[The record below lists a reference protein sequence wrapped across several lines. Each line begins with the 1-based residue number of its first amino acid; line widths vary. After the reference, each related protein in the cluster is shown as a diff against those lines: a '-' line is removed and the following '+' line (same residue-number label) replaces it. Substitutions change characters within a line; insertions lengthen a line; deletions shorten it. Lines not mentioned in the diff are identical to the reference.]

1 MSIKSN
7 IGLFTPAIS
16 PNTFQQIQESI
27 STCSWSVSFRL
38 NKSTLE
44 LSFFLSS
51 TSQSKLLPLMFASA
65 SHSFNENHNSYIFSS
80 CLCWPNKE
88 NQSRNNDKL
97 CVVERNWLNC
107 SGFCGLSVLSHK
119 QLVIAIN
126 IYFMYVLL
134 EPASQPANKPTN
146 PGSQRSPTIAENN
159 KVFNKNIFRNIY
171 FASILYVFIILP
183 RVENLW
189 WSHTRY
195 QWFNV
200 YKQYVHGVSFLL
212 LKNLIIFPLQAS
224 CWPFPSVIYSFSAK
238 ISRASCRYFLMHS

>member
-1 MSIKSN
+1 MKEEACSFIHRQETKFSKSFVIKTDMGWKQRMWGFLVKQIPNCKTEGYNINIYKFYWVSN
-7 IGLFTPAIS
+7 QILASSLRQFLQTLFSKYRNQYRRVHGA
-16 PNTFQQIQESI
+16 
-27 STCSWSVSFRL
+27 FRL

-134 EPASQPANKPTN
+134 EPTSQQTYE
-146 PGSQRSPTIAENN
+146 SRFPTI
-159 KVFNKNIFRNIY
+159 
-171 FASILYVFIILP
+171 
-183 RVENLW
+183 
-189 WSHTRY
+189 SHHRR
-195 QWFNV
+195 
-200 YKQYVHGVSFLL
+200 K
-212 LKNLIIFPLQAS
+212 
-224 CWPFPSVIYSFSAK
+224 
-238 ISRASCRYFLMHS
+238 